1 MTTQHANSLRVSPQ
15 LVARLA
21 ALLAICVGGSVLI
34 GWLFDVGFLKSLHPA
49 WVSMKA
55 NTAVCFLLSGLALWQ
70 SAIRRVCAGLVALVG
85 ALTLAEYCF
94 GWTLGLDQLP
104 S

>member
-1 MTTQHANSLRVSPQ
+1 MTPERTNRPGRAWQRATS
-15 LVARLA
+15 LA
-21 ALLAICVGGSVLI
+21 AALAGCVGSLALM
-34 GWLFDVGFLKSLHPA
+34 GWALDIPALKSILPG
-49 WVSMKA
+49 WVAMKA

-94 GWTLGLDQLP
+94 GWNLGLDQLP